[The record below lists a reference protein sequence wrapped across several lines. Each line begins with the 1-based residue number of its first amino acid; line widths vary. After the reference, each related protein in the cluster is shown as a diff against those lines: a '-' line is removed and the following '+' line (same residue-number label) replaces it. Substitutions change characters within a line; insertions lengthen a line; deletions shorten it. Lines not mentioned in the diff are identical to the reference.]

1 MPPHPAL
8 ISGSVMEISWIFLTR
23 VRAYRGATIGIPGG
37 LPLPDA
43 RLCGIGGEAQLVKE
57 LIHIAVHI
65 R

>member
-8 ISGSVMEISWIFLTR
+8 ISGQRHGNQLDIFDLG
-23 VRAYRGATIGIPGG
+23 AGIQGATIGIPGG

-43 RLCGIGGEAQLVKE
+43 RLCGIGGEAQLIKE
-57 LIHIAVHI
+57 LIHVAVHI